1 MIKVS
6 NESKVGALAAIAI
19 TLLIL
24 GFNFL
29 KGKNVF
35 QKKSTNYV
43 VFSKTEGLNISDP
56 IKINGLRVGAVE
68 AMTEKDADLTGIIVS
83 FHLIRE
89 LNIPKDSY
97 CKISSSPLG
106 SGTIQITLGSSS
118 EFLKDGDTIKG
129 IDSKSMMEN
138 ISESINPTIEN
149 VNRTINSLD
158 STIKKI
164 GNIFDDNANRN
175 ISIMIKE
182 LSQSSTRLNAML
194 KPGAGSLAK
203 TMENIEG
210 ITNNLEHN
218 NDSITSLINNI
229 TKVSNDLSKAQ
240 LDKSIATLSSAAEN
254 LNLILGSIRE
264 GKGTM
269 GMIMNDK
276 KLYENLNG
284 TANSLNILLQDFRL
298 HPKRYV
304 QFSVFG
310 KKEKSQPLMTAL
322 PDSLNK

>member
-6 NESKVGALAAIAI
+6 NETKVGVLAAIAI

-29 KGKNVF
+29 KGKNLLE
-35 QKKSTNYV
+35 KKSTNYV

-68 AMTEKDADLTGIIVS
+68 AMQEKDADLSGIIVS
-83 FHLIRE
+83 FHLIRQ

-106 SGTIQITLGSSS
+106 SGSILITLGSSK
-118 EFLKDGDTIKG
+118 EFLKDGDTLKG
-129 IDSKSMMEN
+129 IDSKSMMEAVG
-138 ISESINPTIEN
+138 ESLNPTIEN
-149 VNRTINSLD
+149 VNRTIKNLD

-164 GNIFDDNANRN
+164 GTIFDDNANKN
-175 ISIMIKE
+175 ISAILKE
-182 LSQSSTRLNAML
+182 LAETSARLNAML
-194 KPGAGSLAK
+194 KPGTGSLAK
-203 TMENIEG
+203 TMQNIEG
-210 ITNNLEHN
+210 TTRNLNQN
-218 NDSITSLINNI
+218 NDSITALINNI

-240 LDKSIATLSSAAEN
+240 IEKSITALSSAAEN
-254 LNLILGSIRE
+254 LNSILLSVKE
-264 GKGTM
+264 GKGTA

-276 KLYENLNG
+276 KLYENLNS
-284 TANSLNILLQDFRL
+284 TANSLNVLLQDFRI

-310 KKEKSQPLMTAL
+310 KKDKSQPLMSAL

>member
-6 NESKVGALAAIAI
+6 NESKVGVLAAISI

-35 QKKSTNYV
+35 EKKSTNYV
-43 VFSKTEGLNISDP
+43 VFTKTEGLNISDP

-68 AMTEKDADLTGIIVS
+68 AMQEKDADLTGIIVS

-106 SGTIQITLGSSS
+106 SGAILITLGNST

-164 GNIFDDNANRN
+164 GNIFDENANRN
-175 ISIMIKE
+175 IGLMIKE
-182 LSQSSTRLNAML
+182 LSQSSIRLNAML
-194 KPGAGSLAK
+194 KPGTGSLAK

-210 ITNNLEHN
+210 VTNNLEHN
-218 NDSITSLINNI
+218 NDSITAIINNI
-229 TKVSNDLSKAQ
+229 TKVSNDLSKAK
-240 LDKSIATLSSAAEN
+240 LDKSITTLSSAAEN
-254 LNLILGSIRE
+254 LNLILGSIKD

-304 QFSVFG
+304 QFAVFG
-310 KKEKSQPLMTAL
+310 KKDKTQPLMSAL

>member
-6 NESKVGALAAIAI
+6 NEFKVGALAAIAI

-35 QKKSTNYV
+35 EKKSTNYA

-56 IKINGLRVGAVE
+56 IKINGLRVGSVE
-68 AMTEKDADLTGIIVS
+68 AMQEKDADLSGIIVS
-83 FHLIRE
+83 FHLTRE
-89 LNIPKDSY
+89 INIPKDSY

-106 SGTIQITLGSSS
+106 SGAILITLGNSK
-118 EFLKDGDTIKG
+118 EFIKDGDTLKG
-129 IDSKSMMEN
+129 IDTKSMMETVG
-138 ISESINPTIEN
+138 ETLNPTIQN
-149 VNRTINSLD
+149 VNRTISSLD
-158 STIKKI
+158 STINKI

-175 ISIMIKE
+175 ISLMISE
-182 LSQSSTRLNAML
+182 LSQTSSRLNAML

-210 ITNNLEHN
+210 ITSNLEKS
-218 NDSITSLINNI
+218 NDSITTLINNI
-229 TKVSNDLSKAQ
+229 TKVTNDLSKAQ
-240 LDKSIATLSSAAEN
+240 IDKSVASLTSAAEN
-254 LNLILGSIRE
+254 LNEILITIKQ

-310 KKEKSQPLMTAL
+310 KKDKSEPLMTTL
-322 PDSLNK
+322 TDSLNK

>member
-6 NESKVGALAAIAI
+6 NESKVGVLAAIAI

-35 QKKSTNYV
+35 QNKSINYV

-56 IKINGLRVGAVE
+56 IKINGLRVGTVE

-106 SGTIQITLGSSS
+106 SGAIQISLGS
-118 EFLKDGDTIKG
+118 
-129 IDSKSMMEN
+129 
-138 ISESINPTIEN
+138 
-149 VNRTINSLD
+149 
-158 STIKKI
+158 
-164 GNIFDDNANRN
+164 IFDENANRN

-182 LSQSSTRLNAML
+182 LSQSSTRLNALL
-194 KPGAGSLAK
+194 KPGVGSLAK
-203 TMENIEG
+203 TLENIEG
-210 ITNNLEHN
+210 VTNNLEHN
-218 NDSITSLINNI
+218 NDSITSIINNI

-254 LNLILGSIRE
+254 LNLILGSISE

-269 GMIMNDK
+269 GMLMNDK

-310 KKEKSQPLMTAL
+310 KKDKSQPLMSAL
-322 PDSLNK
+322 PDSLIK

>member
-106 SGTIQITLGSSS
+106 SGTIQITLGNSK

-129 IDSKSMMEN
+129 IDSKSMMESV
-138 ISESINPTIEN
+138 SESINPTIEN

-194 KPGAGSLAK
+194 KPGTGSLAK

-210 ITNNLEHN
+210 ITNNFEHN
-218 NDSITSLINNI
+218 NDSITALINNI
-229 TKVSNDLSKAQ
+229 TKVSNDLTKAQ

-284 TANSLNILLQDFRL
+284 TANSLNILLQDFRI

-310 KKEKSQPLMTAL
+310 KKDKSEPLMSAL

>member
-68 AMTEKDADLTGIIVS
+68 SMTEKDADLTGIIVS

-106 SGTIQITLGSSS
+106 SGAILITLGNSK

-129 IDSKSMMEN
+129 IDTKSMME
-138 ISESINPTIEN
+138 SVTETLNPTIEN

-158 STIKKI
+158 LTIKKI

-182 LSQSSTRLNAML
+182 LSQSSSRLNAML
-194 KPGAGSLAK
+194 RPGVGSISK
-203 TMENIEG
+203 TIDNIEG
-210 ITNNLEHN
+210 VTNNLEHN
-218 NDSITSLINNI
+218 NDSITALINNI
-229 TKVSNDLSKAQ
+229 TKVSNDLSSSQ
-240 LDKSIATLSSAAEN
+240 LDKSIAALTSAADN

-310 KKEKSQPLMTAL
+310 KKDKTQPLMSAL

>member
-29 KGKNVF
+29 KGKNAF

-56 IKINGLRVGAVE
+56 IKINGLRVGSVE
-68 AMTEKDADLTGIIVS
+68 AMNEKDADLSGIIVS
-83 FHLIRE
+83 FHLIRSI
-89 LNIPKDSY
+89 NIPKDSY

-106 SGTIQITLGSSS
+106 SGAILITLGTSR
-118 EFLKDGDTIKG
+118 EMLKDGDTLRG
-129 IDSKSMMEN
+129 IDSKSMMETVG
-138 ISESINPTIEN
+138 ETLNPTIDN

-164 GNIFDDNANRN
+164 GNIFDENANRN
-175 ISIMIKE
+175 IGIMIKE
-182 LSQSSTRLNAML
+182 LAESTSRLNSML
-194 KPGAGSLAK
+194 KPKSGSLSK
-203 TMENIEG
+203 TMNNIESV
-210 ITNNLEHN
+210 TNNLSEN
-218 NDSITSLINNI
+218 NDSITALINNL
-229 TKVSNDLSKAQ
+229 TSVSNDLAKAR
-240 LDKSIATLSSAAEN
+240 LDKSITTLNAAAEN
-254 LNLILGSIRE
+254 LNMILTGIKD

-269 GMIMNDK
+269 GLLMNDK
-276 KLYENLNG
+276 KLYENLNS
-284 TANSLNILLQDFRL
+284 TSNSLNILLQDFRL

-310 KKEKSQPLMTAL
+310 KKEKSEPLMSPL
-322 PDSLNK
+322 PDTTKN